1 MLIADSATSTHDA
14 VAGIVLKL
22 YCTQFLRQV
31 EVGTHAASPRRMRR
45 CAAGH
50 PAAASGTDDY
60 CAVGGEAGP
69 VERAASD
76 PLSRNARHDAPRG
89 AIRARRQSTKRP
101 ASTSRRALN
110 SVYVTCELVPVVRC
124 TERAVRRSE
133 RLQLVSAT
141 ASMTVRGSYRSEFA
155 ALWDGFALPF
165 PPSLP
170 Q

>member
-31 EVGTHAASPRRMRR
+31 EAGTHAAYPRRMRR

-69 VERAASD
+69 AERAASD
-76 PLSRNARHDAPRG
+76 PL
-89 AIRARRQSTKRP
+89 
-101 ASTSRRALN
+101 
-110 SVYVTCELVPVVRC
+110 
-124 TERAVRRSE
+124 
-133 RLQLVSAT
+133 
-141 ASMTVRGSYRSEFA
+141 
-155 ALWDGFALPF
+155 
-165 PPSLP
+165 
-170 Q
+170 